1 MAVQGSIQKSTFGT
15 QSNAT
20 ALSSS
25 HTRIRST
32 TVAQLN
38 TTCFKGCKHS
48 ARMLGQAVRRFGSA
62 KGLSQPLLAA
72 SWGSIDA
79 GIINQS
85 RGFAK
90 KSVSAVADST
100 ESDGSSMDPS
110 TEARVRLVYVHN
122 DYWFD
127 LRCMGTVE
135 LRVYYQCNVGKGFGS
150 SIEGD

>member
-1 MAVQGSIQKSTFGT
+1 MAVQGSIQKSTFET

-25 HTRIRST
+25 DTRIRST
-32 TVAQLN
+32 TVVKLN
-38 TTCFKGCKHS
+38 TTCFRGCKHS
-48 ARMLGQAVRRFGSA
+48 TRMLGQAVRRFGSA
-62 KGLSQPLLAA
+62 RGLSQPLLAA

-110 TEARVRLVYVHN
+110 TEARVRLVYM
-122 DYWFD
+122 F
-127 LRCMGTVE
+127 MGING
-135 LRVYYQCNVGKGFGS
+135 LIS
-150 SIEGD
+150 SA